1 MRLLLAALGAA
12 LALGASAGCGRARSS
27 APPAPVEQPGSH
39 SEGGAAATGPTPSS
53 QTYRNATFGW
63 SVEVPNGWRVD
74 SQEVAYVKVIPPPGG
89 PDGFVGI
96 QAGDVAFPDVD
107 AIVDAILER
116 QRGSGQGVT
125 VLSRRA
131 ITLSDGSPAV
141 ALDTELG
148 VGVVGRSH
156 RVFTLTERRTVILD
170 AETYKSAW
178 PVYEAQ
184 FLRIAQSLRV
194 RAP

>member
-1 MRLLLAALGAA
+1 MRPLLAALCAA
-12 LALGASAGCGRARSS
+12 LSLQAGTGCARAQTPV
-27 APPAPVEQPGSH
+27 APAPVQPPGSN
-39 SEGGAAATGPTPSS
+39 GAVGLSAPG

-63 SVEVPNGWRVD
+63 SVEVPRGWRVD

-96 QAGDVAFPDVD
+96 QAGDVAFPNVD
-107 AIVDAILER
+107 AIIDAILER
-116 QRGSGQGVT
+116 QRGSGQGVK

-131 ITLSDGSPAV
+131 ITLTDGSPAV

-156 RVFTLTERRTVILD
+156 RVFTLTGRRTVILD
-170 AETYKSAW
+170 AETYQTAW
-178 PVYEAQ
+178 PIYEAE

>member
-1 MRLLLAALGAA
+1 MRPLLAALCAA
-12 LALGASAGCGRARSS
+12 LALEASAGC
-27 APPAPVEQPGSH
+27 APAQTPGVPAPVQRSVSNPA
-39 SEGGAAATGPTPSS
+39 GGASAPG

-63 SVEVPNGWRVD
+63 SVVVPNGWRVD

-96 QAGDVAFPDVD
+96 QAGEVAFPNVD
-107 AIVDAILER
+107 AIIDAILER
-116 QRGSGQGVT
+116 QRGSGQGVK
-125 VLSRRA
+125 VLARRA
-131 ITLSDGSPAV
+131 ITLADGTPAV

-156 RVFTLTERRTVILD
+156 RVFTLTGRRTVILD
-170 AETYKSAW
+170 AETYESAW
-178 PVYEAQ
+178 PVYEAE